1 MGEIP
6 SAFLPDEA
14 GFVFYGSSKGY
25 GYMLDWYQDP
35 YAMGY
40 GCGAQRLQRFVK
52 TRHLGSAGSF
62 MATIDLLLMHVLV
75 GCSPKS
81 PSRECMVSRPSWIGR
96 ALQGM
101 AEELLLA
108 LWSKVRTQ

>member
-14 GFVFYGSSKGY
+14 GFLSYGSSEGY
-25 GYMLDWYQDP
+25 GHMLDWCQDR
-35 YAMGY
+35 YAIGD
-40 GCGAQRLQRFVK
+40 GCGVQRLQRFVQ
-52 TRHLGSAGSF
+52 TRQLGSAGPF
-62 MATIDLLLMHVLV
+62 MTTVDLLLMHVLV
-75 GCSPKS
+75 VCSPKS

-96 ALQGM
+96 VLQGM